1 MAVRAVA
8 GKVAGKATLTVGV
21 AAVVGM
27 AAVAAAMGVAAVVG
41 EVVQE

>member
-1 MAVRAVA
+1 MAVRA
-8 GKVAGKATLTVGV
+8 VAGKATLTVGV

-27 AAVAAAMGVAAVVG
+27 AAMAAAMGVAAVVG

>member
-1 MAVRAVA
+1 MAVRA
-8 GKVAGKATLTVGV
+8 VAGKATLTVGV

-27 AAVAAAMGVAAVVG
+27 AAVAAAMGVAAVAAVVG